1 MPMKIGI
8 ENGLEKGFTKEEIQV
23 TNGFPLAVLCMHTGT
38 GRIGEGR
45 YSASA
50 EETYERFVLMMD
62 ALNWKPD
69 EVSEFI
75 TLENVKR
82 LEEAGWTANIG
93 HRSKEEFM
101 WHLKNMAFDKLFN
114 KHKPSYINRTES
126 YETWNDVCNRKD
138 MIRTIVGDTI
148 CSDREGRDIFYI
160 EEMCQAF
167 KVWDEDLSE
176 PFYNGKYLIWDEES
190 ETPRLVNN
198 KPEVNA

>member
-1 MPMKIGI
+1 MALRIGI
-8 ENGLEKGFTKEEIQV
+8 KNGLEKGFTKEEIQV
-23 TNGFPLAVLCMHTGT
+23 VNGFSLGVLCMHTGT
-38 GRIGEGR
+38 GKIGEGR

-50 EETYERFVLMMD
+50 EETYERFILMMD
-62 ALNWKPD
+62 ALDWKPD

-93 HRSKEEFM
+93 HRSKEEFL

-114 KHKPSYINRTES
+114 KHKPSYLHRTES
-126 YETWNDVCNRKD
+126 YETWNDVCSRKQ
-138 MIRTIVGDTI
+138 MIRSVIGETLQT
-148 CSDREGRDIFYI
+148 GRDDYFV
-160 EEMCQAF
+160 EEMCYAF

-190 ETPRLVNN
+190 DTPRLVNN
-198 KPEVNA
+198 KPEMSA